1 MQKLKAKLEAIA
13 EIAAQPVPD
22 LSLLQSCAE
31 WAFPEGLHALH
42 VQLLDGVGKGKEA
55 DGQQKKTCTTVQAAD
70 TPPSLLAADTF
81 DLLQFLNK
89 LLVFPVD
96 DWSRTWAAD
105 RTMMLRMT
113 SKKVRDAM
121 DKLCLPTTVKM
132 RKNFLH
138 NLVNFAAKR
147 SAYESL
153 SRTTPLLKSQKSV
166 CKTIAL
172 KRKRMQHIFTQLDS
186 WKKMISHR
194 GCHITKLDLN
204 NCGMSDHKAGWLAAV
219 HNEMGAAGAEILRRE
234 LTSFRDWQ
242 DQNEGYSDGAGKK
255 GRGVVWLAGVLVQ
268 CPALAHLD
276 LSYNDIEAGGAE
288 RLAGVLGQCAALAHL
303 NLEGNKI
310 GDAGAE
316 LLAGVLGQCTALTH
330 LNLSFNGI
338 SDAGAERLTESWS
351 GPEGGLFLDSEGSE
365 EDWPDDEDS
374 DWWWDSVMEDAGEF
388 DADNLF

>member
-1 MQKLKAKLEAIA
+1 L
-13 EIAAQPVPD
+13 PD
-22 LSLLQSCAE
+22 
-31 WAFPEGLHALH
+31 GLHALH
-42 VQLLDGVGKGKEA
+42 VQLLDGMGKGKEA
-55 DGQQKKTCTTVQAAD
+55 DGQQPNRSVQAAE

-89 LLVFPVD
+89 LLVFPAD

-132 RKNFLH
+132 SATFLH
-138 NLVNFAAKR
+138 NLVNFASAK
-147 SAYESL
+147 

-316 LLAGVLGQCTALTH
+316 RLAGVLGQCTALAH